1 MNLAL
6 TIEQEFGEQFGGTWE
21 YTVCLSLPK
30 EYLYLKTF
38 ETQEKADQAIQDV
51 IQTEFDNLATFL
63 HDFGYMGE
71 FKSEYFF
78 TPITAINKR

>member
-1 MNLAL
+1 MNLTL

-38 ETQEKADQAIQDV
+38 ETQEKAEQAIQDV
-51 IQTEFDNLATFL
+51 MQTEFDSLATFL
-63 HDFGYMGE
+63 HGFEYMGE

-78 TPITAINKR
+78 TPITTISRQ